1 MNAVAT
7 IKRRFSTI
15 AWPTFK
21 RPTITMPWTKQHNA
35 LLKRIDELE
44 ALVND
49 LGNASEFLSNRIDE
63 VEAGVEEAV
72 DERFEGTQFVERM
85 EVEGMIESEVEE
97 GLENNLED
105 IVRDQITR
113 ALDNATFEVSVNA

>member
-21 RPTITMPWTKQHNA
+21 RPAWTVMPWT
-35 LLKRIDELE
+35 KRIDELE

-113 ALDNATFEVSVNA
+113 ALGNATFEVSVHA

>member
-1 MNAVAT
+1 MNAIAKV
-7 IKRRFSTI
+7 RSRFSTI

-21 RPTITMPWTKQHNA
+21 RPTITMPWTK
-35 LLKRIDELE
+35 RIDELE

-49 LGNASEFLSNRIDE
+49 LGNASECLSERIDE

-113 ALDNATFEVSVNA
+113 ALDNATFEVSVHA